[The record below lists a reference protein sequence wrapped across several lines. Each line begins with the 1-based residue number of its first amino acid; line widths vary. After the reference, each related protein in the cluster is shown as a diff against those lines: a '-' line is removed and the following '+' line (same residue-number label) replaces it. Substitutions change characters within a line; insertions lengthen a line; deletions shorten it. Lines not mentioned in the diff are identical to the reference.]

1 MEIVSIISIIIALL
15 ILYFFFGILIK
26 FLWGWL
32 PLVIGVI
39 IGLGLG
45 VVGGTTSAIVAII
58 IFITSLILTN
68 NWQGSNLYFNIE
80 EKIDSM
86 FYFKD

>member
-1 MEIVSIISIIIALL
+1 MELVSIIVIIISLFL
-15 ILYFFFGILIK
+15 LYFFFGILIK

-32 PLVIGVI
+32 PLVVGI
-39 IGLGLG
+39 IFSLGFAL
-45 VVGGTTSAIVAII
+45 VGGTTNAVIAII
-58 IFITSLILTN
+58 IFIASLTSTN
-68 NWQGSNLYFNIE
+68 NWQGSNLYFKIE

>member
-1 MEIVSIISIIIALL
+1 MEIISIIAIIVILL
-15 ILYFFFGILIK
+15 LLYFFFGVLIK

-32 PLVIGVI
+32 PLVIGI
-39 IGLGLG
+39 IFSLGFGL
-45 VVGGTTSAIVAII
+45 VGGITNAIIAII
-58 IFITSLILTN
+58 IFIVSLVSTN
-68 NWQGSNLYFNIE
+68 SWQGSNLYFSIE

>member
-1 MEIVSIISIIIALL
+1 MEIISIIVIIVSLL
-15 ILYFFFGILIK
+15 LLYFFFGMFVK

-32 PLVIGVI
+32 PLVIGGI
-39 IGLGLG
+39 IGLGL
-45 VVGGTTSAIVAII
+45 VLVGGFTNAIIAII

-68 NWQGSNLYFNIE
+68 NWQGSDIYFDVE
-80 EKIDSM
+80 EKIDSL

>member
-1 MEIVSIISIIIALL
+1 MEIISILAIIVILL
-15 ILYFFFGILIK
+15 LVYFFFGILIK

-32 PLVIGVI
+32 PLVIGI
-39 IGLGLG
+39 IFSLGFWLIGG
-45 VVGGTTSAIVAII
+45 VSNAIIAII
-58 IFITSLILTN
+58 IFIVSLVSTN
-68 NWQGSNLYFNIE
+68 NWQGSNLYFKIE

>member
-1 MEIVSIISIIIALL
+1 MDIISIIAIIIVLL
-15 ILYFFFGILIK
+15 LLYFFFGVLVK

-32 PLVIGVI
+32 PLVVGI
-39 IGLGLG
+39 ILSLGFGL
-45 VVGGTTSAIVAII
+45 VGGITNAII
-58 IFITSLILTN
+58 AIIVFIVSLVLTN
-68 NWQGSNLYFNIE
+68 NWQGSNLYFKIE